1 MEKFTKHLI
10 QQPFV
15 FATGLAALVHSTWS
29 LGTLF
34 SGEQPTAV
42 VSIEYLGWII
52 PAFLIA
58 FALDVGQ
65 IVTSS
70 EIRAGKRGRTKYAT
84 FAVFAA
90 ATYYLQ
96 WLYIAHHMPA
106 LELAPGVRETWSEFA
121 QLIRDAAIFVIPA
134 LLPLSTLLYTFSSGE
149 TVQHPSPLSVAAP
162 EPVDVAVVAA
172 QPAIQIEKPAPLA
185 LVEGEAEQT
194 ESKPEELVRQLPTGK
209 YLAMCPDCGN
219 WSKSYEVES
228 VARNGLKTHRN
239 LHCPARLKPEI
250 ATGHQEE
257 QPPLVFPEW
266 LVEQS
271 KNQR

>member
-1 MEKFTKHLI
+1 MQKFTKHLI

-34 SGEQPTAV
+34 SGEQPDAGLNFAFV
-42 VSIEYLGWII
+42 GWII

-65 IVTSS
+65 IVTSA
-70 EIRAGKRGRTKYAT
+70 EIRSGQRSATKYAT

-106 LELAPGVRETWSEFA
+106 LELAPGVRETWAGFA
-121 QLIRDAAIFVIPA
+121 QLVRDAAIWFIPA
-134 LLPLSTLLYTFSSGE
+134 LLPLSTLLYTFSSAE
-149 TVQHPSPLSVAAP
+149 AAP
-162 EPVDVAVVAA
+162 HRAQLSDVAVAA
-172 QPAIQIEKPAPLA
+172 TQPAIQIEKPAPLA
-185 LVEGEAEQT
+185 LAEGEAEQT

-209 YLAMCPDCGN
+209 YLAACPDCGK
-219 WSKSYEVES
+219 WSKSYDVET

-239 LHCPARLKPEI
+239 LHCPARLKPEL
-250 ATGHQEE
+250 ANGHHKD
-257 QPPLVFPEW
+257 QPLEFPDW

-271 KNQR
+271 KDRR